1 MRRLFAVAL
10 LTVLALLGGAPA
22 ALAETPTDIV
32 VEDTAGV
39 LDRNTLL
46 PALEDIDFYEPTK
59 VAVYTRNGSASDN
72 FNEEVLAYARAEH
85 PDWLS
90 PDGQKWADG
99 LYLFAFDPVGRQV
112 GTYMGEDRKVSL
124 EQREDI
130 QESTYDLL
138 RDAQWTDAAIA
149 GVERG
154 AELINRPWYRN
165 PALYIAGGGVLAAG
179 GISAGAVVLVR
190 NNRQKKNR
198 EKLGEAEAA
207 YASVT
212 ADLDATE
219 LNTHTIP
226 ADSPYGAK
234 VLDRYRGFREQY
246 AEATELGN
254 QARAFSDKELKTTR
268 ATKVIDR
275 YAETAGELDAVD
287 DVIADTN
294 TLLNRAPGWEAAWER
309 QALPL
314 REDLAELD
322 EVFGQGLASGPTADA
337 LRRFRSRT
345 QDRPGEW
352 AQALAEGRMSPE
364 QALDELRRAREEL
377 SALLQEHSEAA
388 MEAYAKNKTEL
399 ESMRSEMEKARRSG
413 ARYRRGYGILDAA
426 YPATWYFT
434 APMYIQSYSAGVSSV
449 ESARSAAS
457 SGSSTGYGS
466 SGGSFSGSG
475 SSSRF

>member
-1 MRRLFAVAL
+1 MRRLLAVAVLAL
-10 LTVLALLGGAPA
+10 LTLLGGAPA
-22 ALAETPTDIV
+22 AVAVQPTDIV

-39 LDRNTLL
+39 LDENTLL
-46 PALEDIDFYEPTK
+46 PALEDIEFYEPTK
-59 VAVYTRNGSASDN
+59 VAVYTRNGAASDN

-165 PALYIAGGGVLAAG
+165 PALYVAGGGVLAVG

-198 EKLGEAEAA
+198 EKLREAEAS

-226 ADSPYGAK
+226 EDSPYGAK
-234 VLDRYRGFREQY
+234 VLDRYRSFRDQY
-246 AEATELGN
+246 TEATELGN
-254 QARAFSDKELKTTR
+254 QARAFTDKELKTAR
-268 ATKVIDR
+268 ATKVIDA
-275 YAETAGELDAVD
+275 YADTAAELDAVD
-287 DVIADTN
+287 DVISDTN

-309 QALPL
+309 QTAPL
-314 REDLAELD
+314 REDLEELD
-322 EVFGQGLASGPTADA
+322 EVFDKGLASGPTADA
-337 LRRFRSRT
+337 LRRFRTRT
-345 QDRPGEW
+345 QDRPGQW
-352 AQALAEGRMSPE
+352 AHALAEGRLTPE
-364 QALDELRRAREEL
+364 VALDELRHAREEL

-388 MEAYAKNKTEL
+388 MAAYAKNKTEL
-399 ESMRSEMEKARRSG
+399 DAMRKEMGKARTSG
-413 ARYRRGYGILDAA
+413 RQYRRGYGILDAA
-426 YPATWYFT
+426 YPSAWYFT
-434 APMYIQSYSAGVSSV
+434 APMYIHSYNAGVSSV
-449 ESARSAAS
+449 DSARSAAS